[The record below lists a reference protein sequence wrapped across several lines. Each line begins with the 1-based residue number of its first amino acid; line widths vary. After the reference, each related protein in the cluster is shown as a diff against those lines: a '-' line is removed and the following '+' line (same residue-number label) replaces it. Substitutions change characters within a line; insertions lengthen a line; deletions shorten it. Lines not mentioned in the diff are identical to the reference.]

1 MNSVK
6 WIYDCETY
14 PNCFSFAIIRED
26 GKHAVTYEVSTR
38 KNQIDKVFACLD
50 YLAKQGDYLVGFNS
64 LNFDYPVL
72 HKVILLRNNNKLPSR
87 GENLA
92 LLSK

>member
-1 MNSVK
+1 MK

-26 GKHAVTYEVSTR
+26 GKHALTYEVSTR

-50 YLAKQGDYLVGFNS
+50 YLAKQGDYLVGS
-64 LNFDYPVL
+64 IHLTST
-72 HKVILLRNNNKLPSR
+72 ILFCTR
-87 GENLA
+87 
-92 LLSK
+92 